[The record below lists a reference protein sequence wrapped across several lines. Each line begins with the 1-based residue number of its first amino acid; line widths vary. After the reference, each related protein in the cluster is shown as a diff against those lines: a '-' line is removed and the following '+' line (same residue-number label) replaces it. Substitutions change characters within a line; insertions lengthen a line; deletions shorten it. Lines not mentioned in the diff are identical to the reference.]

1 MKNTKKAV
9 LLAAALVA
17 GGAVLGSAA
26 YFVGHALTPLVGA
39 AQEYERTFV
48 LAYENCT
55 IVTNPSAINFG
66 AITHV
71 APDGAVLEMQADGP
85 MGTVLPG
92 DEAADTLTTMESG
105 GIIYNTTYIREMK
118 ALRVIYGDG
127 TTGKLKLSVSRDG
140 KGWYE
145 VGEME
150 NNVTYGEWTYAP
162 HYFKI
167 EATGHVVLKGAF
179 ISANCG
185 EDYAETI
192 DHSLQGTY
200 KGTLTVT
207 DYAYSYASEETISD
221 VTVIVEDDRV
231 LYKTVAPESADEGAV
246 ILEDLILYPVGND
259 GFASTYYLAEDY
271 NDPNPAET
279 ATIGTQY
286 STAVISYESADGLII
301 VDFSGYKFVDATA
314 LAVTKDG
321 VEVTGTTIEM
331 GQGEDVTIEADVEPY
346 DVTEDIVWSVETTD
360 VVGFRYDGSLNTYEG
375 DSVTLHANGGGEATV
390 IVTCGSQEVT
400 FKVTVEALGGET
412 VTEIPSE
419 LIGTTWN
426 SPSTSQGNYYIEINS
441 SSGIYF
447 NDNTYGIGPDQFFP
461 SSLDADRSTLE
472 GGVYTL
478 VFPGDETIVYGD
490 LVLTYDGTDLSVKS
504 GTYWDFA
511 GTEYDISGDVLVKAA

>member
-26 YFVGHALTPLVGA
+26 YFAGHALTPLVGA
-39 AQEYERTFV
+39 AQEYERTFA

-55 IVTNPSAINFG
+55 IVTNPSASNFG

-71 APDGAVLEMQADGP
+71 APDGAVLEMQAAGP
-85 MGTVLPG
+85 KGTVLPG

-105 GIIYNTTYIREMK
+105 GIIYNTTYIREMA
-118 ALRVIYGDG
+118 ALRIIYGDG
-127 TTGKLKLSVSRDG
+127 TIGKLTLSVSRDG

-167 EATGHVVLKGAF
+167 EATGHVVLRGAF

-207 DYAYSYASEETISD
+207 DNAYSYASEETISD

-271 NDPNPAET
+271 NDPNPVEA
-279 ATIGTQY
+279 ATLGTEY
-286 STAVISYESADGLII
+286 SYLTVSYVNADGTIM
-301 VDFSGYKFVDATA
+301 VDFVGHEFVDAEEIKVSQA
-314 LAVTKDG
+314 GEDI
-321 VEVTGTTIEM
+321 TGQTINV
-331 GQGEDVTIEADVEPY
+331 GQGEEIRLEADVLPY
-346 DVTEDIVWSVETTD
+346 DVTEDILWSVPDTS
-360 VVGFRYDGSLNTYEG
+360 VVGFTYAGNKKEATG
-375 DSVTLHANGGGEATV
+375 DKVTLMANGGGEATV
-390 IVTCGSQEVT
+390 TVACGSKSVT
-400 FKVTVEALGGET
+400 FKVNVEALAGEA
-412 VTEIPSE
+412 VTAIPAE
-419 LIGTTWN
+419 LIGPHWSASTDYHELDVYFYDETTISMTDIYYYAFTN
-426 SPSTSQGNYYIEINS
+426 EFAALNAQMSYKEGN
-441 SSGIYF
+441 
-447 NDNTYGIGPDQFFP
+447 
-461 SSLDADRSTLE
+461 
-472 GGVYTL
+472 VYTL
-478 VFPGDETIVYGD
+478 AFDTSSLEGYYD
-490 LVLTYDGTDLSVKS
+490 LVIKYDADAGIDTLEILS
-504 GTYWDFA
+504 GT
-511 GTEYDISGDVLVKAA
+511 TSYDDDLTGVILTQSA

>member
-26 YFVGHALTPLVGA
+26 YFAGHALTPLVGA

-55 IVTNPSAINFG
+55 IVTNPSASNFG

-71 APDGAVLEMQADGP
+71 APDGAVLEMQAAGP

-105 GIIYNTTYIREMK
+105 GIIYNTTYIREMA
-118 ALRVIYGDG
+118 ALKVVYGTG
-127 TTGKLKLSVSRDG
+127 TTGKLTLSVSRDG

-167 EATGHVVLKGAF
+167 EATGHVVLRGAF
-179 ISANCG
+179 ISADCG

-200 KGTLTVT
+200 KGSLTVT
-207 DYAYSYASEETISD
+207 DYAYTSAYEQVIPD
-221 VTVIVEDDRV
+221 VTVVVEKDKVNFHTVSPDSSMDIV
-231 LYKTVAPESADEGAV
+231 
-246 ILEDLILYPVGND
+246 LEDLVLYPVGND
-259 GFASTYYLAEDY
+259 GFSSTYYLAEDY

-286 STAVISYESADGLII
+286 SALAISYTDASGAVM
-301 VDFSGYKFVDATA
+301 VDFSGYKFVDATD
-314 LAVTKDG
+314 LTVTKDG
-321 VEVTGTTIEM
+321 VEVTETIVLDE
-331 GQGEDVTIEADVEPY
+331 GDEIQLEADAEPHNC
-346 DVTEDIVWSVETTD
+346 TEDILWSVEDTS
-360 VVGFRYDGSLNTYEG
+360 VVGFDYTGNSDNAEG
-375 DSVTLHANGGGEATV
+375 ERVILLANGGGEAAITV
-390 IVTCGSQEVT
+390 VCGSITKTINVSVNAFQGT
-400 FKVTVEALGGET
+400 TGATIPEA
-412 VTEIPSE
+412 
-419 LIGTTWN
+419 LIGTTWY
-426 SPSTSQGNYYIEINS
+426 SYEVGDGYGMYIDFDSETEITCYDEYDINW
-441 SSGIYF
+441 SSGEEVSVI
-447 NDNTYGIGPDQFFP
+447 D
-461 SSLDADRSTLE
+461 SEASTVE
-472 GGVYTL
+472 GDIYTL
-478 VFPGDETIVYGD
+478 VFPGENGWVARD
-490 LVLTYDGTDLSVKS
+490 LVLVYDATNGTLMIES
-504 GTYWDFA
+504 GKIAYSS
-511 GTEYDISGDVLVKAA
+511 YSDIVMEKA